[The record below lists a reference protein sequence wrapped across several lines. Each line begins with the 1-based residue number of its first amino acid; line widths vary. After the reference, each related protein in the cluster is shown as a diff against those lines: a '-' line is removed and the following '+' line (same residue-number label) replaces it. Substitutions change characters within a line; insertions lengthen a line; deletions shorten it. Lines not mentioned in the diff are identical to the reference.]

1 MNMKTYKSVLSLI
14 LWIAIFGNIPQLF
27 SQVVEA
33 VGINTTTPRKT
44 LEVDGN
50 VEISGYYDID
60 TKNVTEDADEYTF
73 LIQKGNGDIRYVD
86 LSNPTGAALGYIQE
100 YIIVNA
106 QQDWVLNFDTG
117 IDAVAYTLVATSA
130 AYDVELKVG
139 SSSSVDN
146 FSLPYTAAFKAGG
159 TWHIIADYP
168 SVANRDVNE
177 IGTWTIQTLIFSND
191 LSKDLGSFDIEMGGA
206 TNGSALSPIID

>member
-117 IDAVAYTLVATSA
+117 IDAVAYTLVSTSA
-130 AYDVELKVG
+130 AYDVELRISG
-139 SSSSVDN
+139 SLANYSSV
-146 FSLPYTAAFKAGG
+146 PYTAAFKSGG
-159 TWHIIADYP
+159 TWHLIADYP
-168 SVANRDVNE
+168 SVNHAYSGIV
-177 IGTWTIQTLIFSND
+177 GTWTIQTLIFSND
-191 LSKDLGSFDIEMGGA
+191 LSKDLGRVNVDMGGG
-206 TNGSALSPIID
+206 TTGSALSPIID